1 VITSHFLELT
11 VDGGAGYDHFGD
23 VGCHVING
31 VAAKYCQVG
40 LVGFPDMSNAK
51 SFVDAFVNSDPQEY
65 FATP

>member
-1 VITSHFLELT
+1 M
-11 VDGGAGYDHFGD
+11 
-23 VGCHVING
+23 GCHIING